1 MLGERERKQE
11 QVRRTPA
18 RRSLRVRAPAKYKL
32 SSNTTH
38 LALTVNYAGI
48 TALVQTDFCM
58 STRGLRLRHKG
69 GSSLSRRT
77 PVRRCVRSHSSC
89 QPPHGTR
96 SGIGNLVPGVLSRV
110 CFWEGCSNMGA
121 LPALT
126 SAAHMRRRPTFRD
139 DAAASSSSPV
149 PFPVLIQ
156 YHCFQGCNN
165 YPRIYC
171 NVKKTPKGTMQDTL
185 EHFVAFIGP
194 QFAYPI
200 ALANQKGGG
209 VPDSSFDP
217 ERISPTC

>member
-38 LALTVNYAGI
+38 LALTVNYVGI

-58 STRGLRLRHKG
+58 PTRGRRLRHKG
-69 GSSLSRRT
+69 GSSLSRRM
-77 PVRRCVRSHSSC
+77 PVRRCVRSYSSC
-89 QPPHGTR
+89 QPLHGTR

-139 DAAASSSSPV
+139 DAAASSSFPSPLSGAHTV
-149 PFPVLIQ
+149 PLPPGLQQLPANILQ
-156 YHCFQGCNN
+156 HQRNTQRHDAG
-165 YPRIYC
+165 YP
-171 NVKKTPKGTMQDTL
+171 
-185 EHFVAFIGP
+185 
-194 QFAYPI
+194 
-200 ALANQKGGG
+200 
-209 VPDSSFDP
+209 
-217 ERISPTC
+217 